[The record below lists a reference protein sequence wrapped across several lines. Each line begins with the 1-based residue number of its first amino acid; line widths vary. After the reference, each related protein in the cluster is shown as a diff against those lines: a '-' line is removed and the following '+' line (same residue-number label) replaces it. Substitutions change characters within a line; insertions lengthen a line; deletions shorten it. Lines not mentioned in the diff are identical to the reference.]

1 MTPYLNSTGFFCIFE
16 FSIPVGILLCFCG
29 FCTIIVWHTNC
40 IISCPFLLRQDST
53 NYHFFKLNMENKKN
67 KSSKNNFLISREVE
81 DHGDFI
87 PILVDGDETELTSFE
102 VPAIVPILPLRNT
115 VLFPGVVMP
124 ITVGRQKSLLLIR
137 EAYSGNRLI
146 GTIAQKEGQVEDPN
160 ADDLFQIGTI
170 AEILKILE
178 MPDGSTSVI
187 IQGKRRFKIVGIVD
201 SNPYLRATVNVLSDI
216 LPSTKMHEF
225 TALVESLKDLALK
238 IVKSSGNI
246 PPEAQFAVKNIEND
260 TFLINFICNNTELNA
275 LEKQEL
281 LELDDLRERST
292 ILLTFLVREVQLID
306 LKKDIQK
313 KVKVDMDQQQREY
326 LLHQQIKTIQ
336 DELGGNPS
344 EQEIAELK
352 KRSAGKKWGANVKAV
367 FEKEFSKLI
376 RMNPAAGEYSVQS
389 GYLETLLD
397 LPWNI
402 YSEDNFDLRNAETI
416 LNEDHY
422 GLEKVKDRIL
432 EHLAVLKI
440 KGDMKSPILCLYGP
454 PGVGKTSLGKSVARA
469 LGRKFVRMS
478 LGGLHDE
485 SEIRGHRKTYIGA
498 MPGRIIQNLKKAG
511 TSNPVFILDELDKV
525 SSDFHGDPA
534 SALLEVLDPEQNNEF
549 HDNYIDIDYDLSR
562 VMFIATANTLSSIH
576 PALRDRLELID
587 VSGYLLEE
595 KIEIAKRHLIARQL
609 ENHGMIKN
617 DVVFSKEALIRLIED
632 YTKESGVREMD
643 KQIAKVI
650 RRVARKKAFEE
661 VYHKKIG
668 TAEIREYLGSPK
680 FSKENYEGNEY
691 AGVVTGLAWTS
702 AGGEILYVET
712 SLSRG
717 KSKFTITGNLGEV
730 MKESAAIAFE
740 YLKAHSSQLG
750 IKPEVF
756 EKWDVHMHVP
766 EGAIPKDGPSAG
778 ITMATALASAF
789 TQRKVKKGL
798 AMTGEI
804 TLRGRVM
811 PVGGIKEKILAAK
824 RAGIKEIILSK
835 ENKNDIEEIKDIYLK
850 GLTFHYVE
858 NVGDVFEIA
867 LLDEKVRDP
876 LVIS

>member
-1 MTPYLNSTGFFCIFE
+1 
-16 FSIPVGILLCFCG
+16 
-29 FCTIIVWHTNC
+29 
-40 IISCPFLLRQDST
+40 
-53 NYHFFKLNMENKKN
+53 MENKKN
-67 KSSKNNFLISREVE
+67 KNPKNNFLFSSVIE
-81 DHGDFI
+81 DQDDFI
-87 PILVDGDETELTSFE
+87 PILVDGDDAELNAID
-102 VPAIVPILPLRNT
+102 VPGVLPILPLRNT

-124 ITVGRQKSLLLIR
+124 ISVGRQKSLLLVR
-137 EAYSGNRLI
+137 EAYAGNKLI
-146 GTIAQKEGQVEDPN
+146 GTVAQKDGQIEDPHP
-160 ADDLFQIGTI
+160 DDLFQVGTM

-187 IQGKRRFKIVGIVD
+187 IQGKRRFRMHGITESV
-201 SNPYLRATVNVLSDI
+201 PYLRATVMVLNDI
-216 LPSTKMHEF
+216 LPSTKMREF
-225 TALVESLKDLALK
+225 NALVGSLKDMALK

-246 PPEAQFAVKNIEND
+246 PPEAQFAVKNIENA
-260 TFLINFICNNTELNA
+260 TFLINFICNNTDLSA

-281 LELDDLRERST
+281 LEFDDLRDRST
-292 ILLTFLVREVQLID
+292 KLLTYLIREVQMIE

-344 EQEIAELK
+344 EQEITELK
-352 KRSAGKKWGANVKAV
+352 KRSLEKKWSPIVQAV
-367 FEKEFSKLI
+367 FEKEVSKLG
-376 RMNPAAGEYSVQS
+376 RMNPAAGEYSVQA
-389 GYLETLLD
+389 GYLDTLLD
-397 LPWNI
+397 LPWNV
-402 YSEDNFDLRNAETI
+402 YSKDNFDMRNAEKI
-416 LNEDHY
+416 LDEDHY

-432 EHLAVLKI
+432 EHLAVLKL

-511 TSNPVFILDELDKV
+511 TSNPVFILDEIDKV
-525 SSDFHGDPA
+525 SNDFHGDPA
-534 SALLEVLDPEQNNEF
+534 SALLEVLDPEQNSEF
-549 HDNYIDIDYDLSR
+549 HDNYVDIDFDLSR
-562 VMFIATANTLSSIH
+562 VMFIATANTLSTIH

-595 KIEIAKRHLIARQL
+595 KIEIAKRHLVTRQL
-609 ENHGMIKN
+609 ANHGLTKEN
-617 DVVFSKEALIRLIED
+617 VKFSRDALVRLIED
-632 YTKESGVREMD
+632 YTRESGVREMD

-650 RRVARKKAFEE
+650 RRVARKIAFEE
-661 VYHKKIG
+661 EYNKKIG
-668 TAEIREYLGSPK
+668 PVEIREYLGIPR
-680 FSKENYEGNEY
+680 FSKESYEGNEY

-712 SLSRG
+712 SLSQG
-717 KSKFTITGNLGEV
+717 KSKFSITGNLGEV
-730 MKESAAIAFE
+730 MKESASIALE
-740 YLKAHSSQLG
+740 YLKSHCGQLG
-750 IKPEVF
+750 LIPEVF

-778 ITMATALASAF
+778 ITMATSLASAF

-804 TLRGRVM
+804 TLRGKVL

-824 RAGIKEIILSK
+824 RAGIKEIIISK
-835 ENKNDIEEIKDIYLK
+835 ENRKDIEEVKEIYVK

-867 LLDEKVRDP
+867 LMDEQVKNP